1 MGCSCVAC
9 YDCLQGGMM
18 DGSISQKLSSSDG
31 LVSFPINPFVE
42 ATLCWQSLADDE
54 STTTFFFKTWWLA
67 VDYFFFTGEAFP
79 VWNRLD
85 YVDDSIQIIEFR
97 ETIIGLTL
105 ETFLC
110 IIELGSCSSSDPF
123 TAILPLPNTSQP
135 IKSCHLATVDVK
147 QANKKIIS

>member
-1 MGCSCVAC
+1 
-9 YDCLQGGMM
+9 MM

-110 IIELGSCSSSDPF
+110 IIELGSCSSSARPF
-123 TAILPLPNTSQP
+123 HCDSSPAQHVSA
-135 IKSCHLATVDVK
+135 H
-147 QANKKIIS
+147 KIMSFSNCRW